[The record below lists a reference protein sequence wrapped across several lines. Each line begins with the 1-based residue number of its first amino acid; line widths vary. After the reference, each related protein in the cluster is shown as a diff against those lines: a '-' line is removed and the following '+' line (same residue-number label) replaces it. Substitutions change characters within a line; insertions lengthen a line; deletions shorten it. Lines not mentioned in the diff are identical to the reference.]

1 MTMSRAYRI
10 RVRESVKRVVS
21 ARDRISTQLE
31 ILEILPAEQMGELLT
46 QELEK
51 RGFQRRGDVVVREE
65 HGITITVD
73 PATGS
78 VTVQAEGSEEV
89 ELQAEK
95 EGRSH
100 DEAGAHAAR
109 VKKELQAQARKELE
123 EQATQETAR
132 VQSQITD
139 RLEGQLGDLRR
150 ELDEA
155 VNRVTAEALKRK
167 AAQMGEIKELT
178 EDAETGSLTIV
189 VEV

>member
-1 MTMSRAYRI
+1 MSRAYRI
-10 RVRESVKRVVS
+10 RVRESVKRVVT

-31 ILEILPAEQMGELLT
+31 ILEILPVEQMGELLA

-51 RGFQRRGDVVVREE
+51 RGFQRRANVVVREE

-73 PATGS
+73 LATGS

-109 VKKELQAQARKELE
+109 IKKELQEQARKELE

-132 VQSQITD
+132 LQSRITD
-139 RLEGQLGDLRR
+139 RLEGQLSDLRR
-150 ELDEA
+150 ELDQA